1 MSGKYGDYCMDF
13 TNEELK
19 KYLIDVVT
27 ENANVNL
34 DIRLFSED
42 DTEIDI
48 DSDRRIES
56 IVFDGKNDNLMIL
69 FLKSE
74 SDIFMYDFELMFID
88 EDSKGTVTSSDTDY
102 NAVYEG
108 KLREMSHEQILTMF
122 AEIILCFAGATD
134 IKMIQ
139 LDVPEDKHYKKYNYY
154 TPYMFTINVEND
166 HATRQT
172 KVYENITINY

>member
-56 IVFDGKNDNLMIL
+56 IVFDGKKDDLLIL
-69 FLKSE
+69 FIKVHTS
-74 SDIFMYDFELMFID
+74 IFICDFEMMFID
-88 EDSKGTVTSSDTDY
+88 EDSKGTYTSSDVY
-102 NAVYEG
+102 HNAVYEG

-122 AEIILCFAGATD
+122 AEIILCFVGATG
-134 IKMIQ
+134 IQ
-139 LDVPEDKHYKKYNYY
+139 CIQSDVPEDKHYKKYNYY
-154 TPYMFTINVEND
+154 TPYMFTVNVENN
-166 HATRQT
+166 HTTKQT
-172 KVYENITINY
+172 KVYENITINC